1 MHQLSE
7 VFGRVNSDGN
17 VDLLDIETGEAVT
30 RLDAN
35 LYPVNS
41 QLSTRYE
48 HAAGIV
54 ITLEDA
60 EKTGIN
66 IE

>member
-48 HAAGIV
+48 HARGII
-54 ITLEDA
+54 ITREDA
-60 EKTGIN
+60 DKVGIDV
-66 IE
+66 E